1 MTGVRVRFAPS
12 PTGRIHVGNARGA
25 LINWLFAR
33 RAGGEFLLRL
43 DDTDRERSTEAF
55 ARGIEE
61 DLRWLGLTWDAFA
74 RQSDRFARYAAA
86 AERLKVAGRLYP
98 CYETDEENQLK
109 RFQQVAAG
117 GLQIYDRAAL
127 RLSDK
132 QRRDYE
138 SEGRRP
144 HWRFLIEYKETS
156 WLDGVRGMQ
165 TFHGSKLSDPVLVRA
180 DGTPTY
186 TLASVV
192 DDTELAVTH
201 VIRGEDHV
209 ANTAVQLQIFEA
221 LGAAESISFAHFT
234 LLTDAGGHNLSK
246 RLGSLSIESLRA
258 EGLSPMSIN
267 ALLARLGTADPIEP
281 VIDLLDL
288 VAGFD
293 LSRFGR
299 ASPKLDVDEIRRL
312 NAAIVHDLPFERVQS
327 ELARLALT
335 GIDEVFWNAVRPN
348 LGRIA
353 DAQDWWRICREPL
366 APVIEDPAFVGTAAG
381 LLPSEPWS
389 SDTWPTWTKAVGAA
403 TGRKGKPL
411 FQPLRLAL
419 TAREHGPE
427 LKTLLPILG
436 RRRAEARLR
445 GETA

>member
-1 MTGVRVRFAPS
+1 MAVVRVRFAPS

-33 RAGGEFLLRL
+33 RHGGEFLLRL
-43 DDTDRERSTEAF
+43 DDTDRERSTEEF
-55 ARGIEE
+55 AVGIER
-61 DLRWLGLTWDAFA
+61 DLRWLGLEWDAFA
-74 RQSDRFARYAAA
+74 RQSDRYDRYAAA
-86 AERLKVAGRLYP
+86 AERLKAAGRLYP
-98 CYETDEENQLK
+98 CYETEEELQLR

-117 GLQIYDRAAL
+117 GVQVYDRSAL

-138 SEGRRP
+138 SEGRLP
-144 HWRFLIEYKETS
+144 HWRFLIDYKETS
-156 WLDGVRGMQ
+156 WADGVRGLQ
-165 TFHGSKLSDPVLVRA
+165 TFHGSKLNDPVLVRA

-209 ANTAVQLQIFEA
+209 SNTATQLQIFEA
-221 LGAAESISFAHFT
+221 LGAAESISFAHFSMV
-234 LLTDAGGHNLSK
+234 TDSGGHNLSK
-246 RLGSLSIESLRA
+246 RLGGLSIESLRE
-258 EGLSPMSIN
+258 EGLSAMSIN

-281 VIDLLDL
+281 VIDLRDL

-299 ASPKLDVDEIRRL
+299 AAPKLDVDEIRRL
-312 NAAIVHDLPFERVQS
+312 NAMIVHDLPFARVRS
-327 ELARLALT
+327 ELSRLALD
-335 GIDEVFWNAVRPN
+335 GVDEAFWNAVRPN

-353 DAQDWWRICREPL
+353 DAEDWWRICREPI
-366 APVIEDPAFVGTAAG
+366 APVIAEPAFVGEAAG
-381 LLPSEPWS
+381 LLPPEPWTAA
-389 SDTWPTWTKAVGAA
+389 TWADWTRAVGAA

-411 FQPLRLAL
+411 FMPLRLAL

-427 LKTLLPILG
+427 LKTLLPLLG
-436 RRRAEARLR
+436 RERAEARLR

>member
-1 MTGVRVRFAPS
+1 MAGVRVRFAPS

-33 RAGGEFLLRL
+33 RHGGDVLLRL

-55 ARGIEE
+55 ALGVEE
-61 DLRWLGLTWDAFA
+61 DLRWLGLDWDDYA
-74 RQSDRFARYAAA
+74 RQSDRFDRYAAA
-86 AERLKVAGRLYP
+86 AERLKAAGRLYP

-117 GLQIYDRAAL
+117 GMQIYDRAAL

-132 QRRDYE
+132 QRRVFE
-138 SEGRRP
+138 SEGRKP

-156 WLDGVRGMQ
+156 WVDGVRGRQ
-165 TFHGSKLSDPVLVRA
+165 VFHGSKLSDPVLIRA

-221 LGAAESISFAHFT
+221 LGAVESINFAHFT
-234 LLTDAGGHNLSK
+234 LLTDTGGHNLSK
-246 RLGSLSIESLRA
+246 RLGSLSIESLRD

-281 VIDLLDL
+281 VIDLRDL

-299 ASPKLDVDEIRRL
+299 AAPKLDVDEIRRL
-312 NAAIVHDLPFERVQS
+312 NAAIVHDLPFERVRG
-327 ELARLALT
+327 ELARLSL
-335 GIDEVFWNAVRPN
+335 GGVDEAFWNAVRAN
-348 LGRIA
+348 LDRIA
-353 DAQDWWRICREPL
+353 DAGEWWRICREPL
-366 APVIEDPAFVGTAAG
+366 APVITEPDFVAAAAG
-381 LLPSEPWS
+381 LLPPEPWS
-389 SDTWPTWTKAVGAA
+389 SSTWPDWTRAVGAA
-403 TGRKGKPL
+403 TGRKGKAL
-411 FQPLRLAL
+411 FLPLRLAL

-436 RRRAEARLR
+436 RARAQARLR
-445 GETA
+445 GEAA

>member
-33 RAGGEFLLRL
+33 RAGGDFLLRL
-43 DDTDRERSTEAF
+43 DDTDRERSTEAY

-74 RQSDRFARYAAA
+74 RQSDRFERYAAA
-86 AERLKVAGRLYP
+86 AERLKTAGRLYP

-109 RFQQVAAG
+109 RFQQVASG

-127 RLSDK
+127 RLSEK
-132 QRRDYE
+132 QRRVFE

-156 WLDGVRGMQ
+156 WLDGVRGQQ
-165 TFHGSKLSDPVLVRA
+165 TFHGAKLSDPVLVRA

-221 LGAAESISFAHFT
+221 LGAMESINFAHFT

-246 RLGSLSIESLRA
+246 RLGSLSIESLRI
-258 EGLSPMSIN
+258 EGLSPISIN

-312 NAAIVHDLPFERVQS
+312 NAAIVHDLPFERVQV
-327 ELARLALT
+327 ELTRLALT
-335 GIDEVFWNAVRPN
+335 GIDEGFWNAVRPN

-366 APVIEDPAFVGTAAG
+366 APVIEDPAFVDMAAG

-389 SDTWPTWTKAVGAA
+389 SETWPTWTKAVGAA
-403 TGRKGKPL
+403 TGRRGKPL

-445 GETA
+445 GQTA